1 MLMKLRLLLFIIS
14 AFVTAANAQLVVS
27 ENAVMTGAN
36 EPVIAVSTSGN
47 LTNAAAYTFDDTKLY
62 LTLSGNDQQINGEWT
77 VFTLQLSGGNEK
89 VLNGNMTV
97 TNAFVFGEG
106 KLVVNDGAS
115 LTYTGAVENAT
126 SAHSQSYVIGP
137 MTQRGG
143 GQKFYPIGTETRYAF
158 IEFSDIREVSEDVTV
173 EAFDG
178 FGMTTSDPSLRILDG
193 YWNIEITDPSKINSP
208 VIVPI
213 TPDVLA
219 AGEDAVV
226 IQSDGGLATNL
237 GSIPGSDQTQVR
249 SASPVASTVV
259 GVGAT
264 TEIDITIHELITP
277 YGSPGVFD
285 QLKIHNLPGFAYNK
299 VTLLDRYGVPLKEW
313 EDYSNDMPTDF
324 FRTLSPG
331 NYICIVEYGPSKG
344 NVRKKSQMVT
354 VLKSR

>member
-1 MLMKLRLLLFIIS
+1 M
-14 AFVTAANAQLVVS
+14 TAANAQIAVS
-27 ENAVMTGAN
+27 ENAVMTGTN
-36 EPVIAVSTSGN
+36 DPIISVSTSGN
-47 LTNAAAYTFDDTKLY
+47 VTNAADYKFDDTQLY
-62 LTLSGNDQQINGEWT
+62 LDLSGNDQQINGEWT
-77 VFTLQLSGGNEK
+77 TFALRLSGGNEK
-89 VLNGNMTV
+89 FLNGKMTV

-106 KLVVNDGAS
+106 KFVVNDGAS
-115 LTYTGAVENAT
+115 LVYTGAVENAT
-126 SAHSQSYVIGP
+126 SANASSYIIGQ

-143 GQKFYPIGTETRYAF
+143 GPKFYPIGTETRYAY
-158 IEFSDIREVSEDVTV
+158 IEFFDIDEDFENITV

-193 YWNIEITDPSKINSP
+193 YWNIEITDPSKINSE
-208 VIVPI
+208 VIVPVI
-213 TPDVLA
+213 PELLA

-226 IQSDGGLATNL
+226 IQSDGGFATNL
-237 GSIPGSDQTQVR
+237 GSIPGSDQTQVI
-249 SASPVASTVV
+249 SASPVTSTVV

-313 EDYSNDMPTDF
+313 EDYSNDMSTDF
-324 FRTLSPG
+324 FKTLSPG
-331 NYICIVEYGPSKG
+331 NYICIVEYGASKG